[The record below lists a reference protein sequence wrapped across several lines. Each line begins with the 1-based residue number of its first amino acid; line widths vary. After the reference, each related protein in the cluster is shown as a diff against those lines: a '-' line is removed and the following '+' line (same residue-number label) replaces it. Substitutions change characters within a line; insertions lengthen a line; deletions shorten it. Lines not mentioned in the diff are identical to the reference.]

1 MNTILKDEDIWA
13 LSITITGRCNC
24 NCSYCHFYAK
34 RNRIDYNIDMPEEL
48 LDNYIKLISFIKE
61 KYHKN
66 LQIRFSGGEPL
77 VIGNKLFE
85 YSENIYKSTGIKPY
99 VLTNGRLLS
108 DEIISKSKKHKIAA
122 YLVSIE
128 NPFDMAEG
136 APLTNE
142 VLSKIKKYNSKDLP
156 VLPAV
161 MVVKNSEFC
170 HIKKIADYIYKK
182 IHCLPS
188 FSELTYQAFEVPKET
203 ELRCLYD
210 NVKSLAKEYYGK
222 TDIRIFPYVSPELY
236 ANGMN
241 NYLTEL
247 DLENSININNNNIN
261 EVVQGLLSK
270 LQSSYRPN
278 PCNNKECDWY
288 DDCRIIKWLWL
299 YNYNSK
305 IISVEDKLNAFC
317 SLKKTI
323 NSALYD
329 GISECIGS

>member
-1 MNTILKDEDIWA
+1 MILVAVVLVVTKKHMNYLAIARVKEYNKMNTILKDEDIWA

-34 RNRIDYNIDMPEEL
+34 RNRIDYNIDMLEER

-66 LQIRFSGGEPL
+66 LQIRFSGGESL

-142 VLSKIKKYNSKDLP
+142 VLSKIKNT
-156 VLPAV
+156 
-161 MVVKNSEFC
+161 
-170 HIKKIADYIYKK
+170 IQKICQFY
-182 IHCLPS
+182 P
-188 FSELTYQAFEVPKET
+188 
-203 ELRCLYD
+203 
-210 NVKSLAKEYYGK
+210 
-222 TDIRIFPYVSPELY
+222 
-236 ANGMN
+236 
-241 NYLTEL
+241 
-247 DLENSININNNNIN
+247 
-261 EVVQGLLSK
+261 LL
-270 LQSSYRPN
+270 
-278 PCNNKECDWY
+278 W
-288 DDCRIIKWLWL
+288 W
-299 YNYNSK
+299 
-305 IISVEDKLNAFC
+305 
-317 SLKKTI
+317 
-323 NSALYD
+323 
-329 GISECIGS
+329 